1 MRSKPD
7 THFVLPLFLAVVIA
21 GGIVLSCAQDQP
33 PPLYPLAQ
41 GQAELT
47 PYSPEATVEIILEKH
62 AENKI
67 LKSPSQEVD
76 DRFGQSIALAL
87 NTLVVGAP
95 NTSAGGAVWVFDLD
109 HSNTAPI
116 QLIPPHLQ
124 SGDTYGTAV
133 AIEPGGNF
141 IAVGAPHTKLNGKI
155 NVGVVYM
162 WKKSGTGNGWDFDGT
177 YSREDLQANSKLGST
192 VAINRETLLAG
203 APFTP
208 LFITSRD
215 VITTTVPVGQ
225 FANYRTIAFH
235 GVVATWMRD
244 SNGNLNEDNLLW
256 PDPFLA
262 NSQFGCALFL
272 EGAQAIVGARSAR
285 ASDQV
290 EGGKAFIY
298 RRRQSGWF
306 DQYVVSIS
314 QTGNSIFKGD
324 DNTISGN
331 GPEHHFGS
339 AVCILGSMALT
350 GTPGDSD
357 GNLLRSGS
365 VNVYEMNNSA
375 WKPIQYFSAKIKD
388 RSDPTKFRDDRSTDD
403 KFGSAVGIAGTQ
415 FVIGAP
421 KKSIN
426 NQEQAGAVYIFQIKS
441 GSNPMEEE
449 FVVQLVQAK
458 PVAHSQFGAALAC
471 TPDMIAVSAPGTQ
484 DHLTLGQIYIFKRTE
499 IASQISWGVPVAAIQ
514 PASVLSESANSVP
527 NPVTA
532 P

>member
-1 MRSKPD
+1 M
-7 THFVLPLFLAVVIA
+7 
-21 GGIVLSCAQDQP
+21 G
-33 PPLYPLAQ
+33 
-41 GQAELT
+41 
-47 PYSPEATVEIILEKH
+47 
-62 AENKI
+62 
-67 LKSPSQEVD
+67 
-76 DRFGQSIALAL
+76 
-87 NTLVVGAP
+87 
-95 NTSAGGAVWVFDLD
+95 FDLD

-290 EGGKAFIY
+290 EGGKPLFIVVVNLVGSTNMSSVFPKLATPFLKAMTTPLVATDQNTTLDRRFAF
-298 RRRQSGWF
+298 
-306 DQYVVSIS
+306 
-314 QTGNSIFKGD
+314 
-324 DNTISGN
+324 
-331 GPEHHFGS
+331 
-339 AVCILGSMALT
+339 
-350 GTPGDSD
+350 
-357 GNLLRSGS
+357 
-365 VNVYEMNNSA
+365 
-375 WKPIQYFSAKIKD
+375 
-388 RSDPTKFRDDRSTDD
+388 
-403 KFGSAVGIAGTQ
+403 
-415 FVIGAP
+415 
-421 KKSIN
+421 
-426 NQEQAGAVYIFQIKS
+426 
-441 GSNPMEEE
+441 
-449 FVVQLVQAK
+449 
-458 PVAHSQFGAALAC
+458 
-471 TPDMIAVSAPGTQ
+471 
-484 DHLTLGQIYIFKRTE
+484 
-499 IASQISWGVPVAAIQ
+499 
-514 PASVLSESANSVP
+514 
-527 NPVTA
+527 
-532 P
+532 